1 MTISSTNRKAGP
13 YSGNGVAVAFPF
25 SFKVFGASDMYVVMA
40 DSTGAETALVL
51 SSDYTAALNSD
62 QDSNPGG
69 TITLPVALA
78 TGYTLTITS
87 KVDNLQPVDLTNQG
101 GFYPKVLTSALDR
114 LTILV
119 QQLAESVA
127 RSLKTS
133 VSTPSGI
140 NPTLPAPV
148 PYQLIGWNGDGDG
161 FQNVDPTYST
171 ALATDLAS
179 SASGK
184 GSSLVAFLQSG
195 SGAVARTAQDKL
207 RETISIKDFGAK
219 GDGST
224 DDTSAIQ
231 AAIDYAASVGKG
243 IVLGGPYRVNFLTIK
258 AGLSFFASG
267 TLIKTGLV
275 SSAGLI
281 VVNSDVRYCE
291 ISDIEMDLGGIIN
304 RGIFCDGAANCTFDN
319 NRIYN
324 FPAYNAAIAPEAIRL
339 AQNSKYNHVRNNY
352 IILPI
357 DSPYGTYG
365 SAIGIYVTSNA
376 LPLGN
381 FENGSFIQPTNLAEK
396 NKIYGNTILNGT
408 HAISLFGGTANEI
421 YDNYIDGPTHRGIH
435 LTPVASQNY
444 IHGNKIYNFGSS
456 GIITGYGSNQN
467 IIIGNYCY
475 APSATGEAGIECYV
489 GATGTLI
496 ASNYVYCGS
505 NYGIYLAVNVN
516 NCFVSGNTIIAAAN
530 KKAAIAIESDWV
542 SSLPGGALY
551 SRPNYGPP
559 PSPRANWASDA
570 AAWVTIKNNV
580 VNEPATTIAAI
591 YVAQIGSVADCSGI
605 RLEDNTITTTVPRHH
620 VYYFEHG
627 ISGKVLDRQVLS
639 GLKTSDQT
647 ISRVYLAG
655 SRNKF
660 SICDNNSI
668 INDGVVT
675 IASGTTQP
683 DVSVGRLFQ
692 HNDSSPT
699 SVSNYI
705 NGANNQEI
713 LIRLSANTTIIH
725 DASFIRLKGGVNIV
739 GASTDQFFSLRSS
752 DGVWIEQS
760 RNF

>member
-1 MTISSTNRKAGP
+1 MSALSIQPTYPIFTDIDGQP
-13 YSGNGVAVAFPF
+13 LESGYIWIGVAGFNPI
-25 SFKVFGASDMYVVMA
+25 SNPASVYWDAAQTMPAAQPIRTLGGYPMNSGTPARLFV
-40 DSTGAETALVL
+40 G
-51 SSDYTAALNSD
+51 SDYSIQVQNKNGSTVYNALSATERYSD
-62 QDSNPGG
+62 VVVSSINAEKVVYDPPFLGG
-69 TITLPVALA
+69 V
-78 TGYTLTITS
+78 
-87 KVDNLQPVDLTNQG
+87 QTN
-101 GFYPKVLTSALDR
+101 
-114 LTILV
+114 
-119 QQLAESVA
+119 AEAKLSQTVSV
-127 RSLKTS
+127 
-133 VSTPSGI
+133 
-140 NPTLPAPV
+140 
-148 PYQLIGWNGDGDG
+148 
-161 FQNVDPTYST
+161 
-171 ALATDLAS
+171 
-179 SASGK
+179 
-184 GSSLVAFLQSG
+184 
-195 SGAVARTAQDKL
+195 
-207 RETISIKDFGAK
+207 EDFGAV
-219 GDGST
+219 GVLNGGL
-224 DDTSAIQ
+224 DDTAAIQ

-258 AGLSFFASG
+258 NGLSFFASG
-267 TLIKTGLV
+267 TLIKTGPV
-275 SSAGLI
+275 SSTGLI
-281 VVNSDVRYCE
+281 VVNSDVHYGE

-304 RGIFCDGAANCTFDN
+304 RGIFCDGASYCTFDN

-496 ASNYVYCGS
+496 ASNYIYCGS

-516 NCFVSGNTIIAAAN
+516 NCFVSDNTIVAAAN
-530 KKAAIAIESDWV
+530 KKAAIAAESDWV
-542 SSLPGGALY
+542 SPLPAGALY

-559 PSPRANWASDA
+559 PAPRTNWASDA

-580 VNEPATTIAAI
+580 INEPATTIAAI

-605 RLEDNTITTTVPRHH
+605 RLEDNTITTTVPQHH

-627 ISGKVLDRQVLS
+627 ASGTVLSQQVLS
-639 GLKTSDQT
+639 DLRTSDQT
-647 ISRVYLAG
+647 PSKVYLADD
-655 SRNKF
+655 RNKF
-660 SICDNNSI
+660 AICSGNSI
-668 INDGVVT
+668 VNDGVVT
-675 IASGTTQP
+675 IVSGTTTP
-683 DVSVGRLFQ
+683 NVSVGQLFQ
-692 HNDSSPT
+692 HNDVAPT
-699 SVSNYI
+699 SVTNYL
-705 NGANNQEI
+705 GAQEGQTI
-713 LIRLSANTTIIH
+713 QVRLSNNTTIVNN
-725 DASFIRLKGGVNIV
+725 ASLIRLKGGVNVV
-739 GASTDQFFSLRSS
+739 GTSTNEFLTLRYGG
-752 DGVWIEQS
+752 GVWIEQT

>member
-1 MTISSTNRKAGP
+1 MTTLTIINPFVPFNDASGKPLESGYVYIGAPGLNPETNPTAIYWDAALTIPAAQPLRTSGGYVVRNGTPAQI
-13 YSGNGVAVAFPF
+13 YGNGVDF
-25 SFKVFGASDMYVVMA
+25 SITVKDNKQ
-40 DSTGAETALVL
+40 ALVW
-51 SSDYTAALNSD
+51 SSPAGTGISPNAAGVMYSPPFTGGVQYPVSERLA
-62 QDSNPGG
+62 QTVNP
-69 TITLPVALA
+69 
-78 TGYTLTITS
+78 
-87 KVDNLQPVDLTNQG
+87 
-101 GFYPKVLTSALDR
+101 
-114 LTILV
+114 
-119 QQLAESVA
+119 
-127 RSLKTS
+127 
-133 VSTPSGI
+133 
-140 NPTLPAPV
+140 
-148 PYQLIGWNGDGDG
+148 
-161 FQNVDPTYST
+161 
-171 ALATDLAS
+171 
-179 SASGK
+179 
-184 GSSLVAFLQSG
+184 
-195 SGAVARTAQDKL
+195 
-207 RETISIKDFGAK
+207 KDFGAV
-219 GDGST
+219 GVLNGGL
-224 DDTSAIQ
+224 DDTAAIQ

-275 SSAGLI
+275 SSTGLI

-304 RGIFCDGAANCTFDN
+304 RGIFCGGAAHCTFDN

-496 ASNYVYCGS
+496 ASNYIYCGS

-580 VNEPATTIAAI
+580 INEPATTIAAI

-605 RLEDNTITTTVPRHH
+605 RLEDNTITTTVPQHH

-725 DASFIRLKGGVNIV
+725 GASFIRLKGGVNIV
-739 GASTDQFFSLRSS
+739 GASPDQFFSLRSS